1 MPAIPR
7 IIKYTL
13 VNGNPVQV
21 TKKLIQQ
28 AAGFPYGPT

>member
-1 MPAIPR
+1 MLAVLR

-13 VNGNPVQV
+13 VNGNPKQV
-21 TKKLIQQ
+21 TKRLIQK